1 MMMDAW
7 TDRLSE
13 YLDGELANE
22 ERLAVEAHL
31 GECEACRTT
40 LLELRAVVQQA
51 AALPRL
57 EPTRELWKEIATA
70 IDTPTD
76 TSIVQFPGAARRR
89 RFTFSVPQLAAA
101 GIAIMAISAGSMWFA
116 VGGAARNDTPAAA
129 PTTSSAD
136 ALSESG
142 TQLVS
147 NVEQNY
153 DGAIEEL
160 ERALAATRATLDPRT
175 VAVIEDNLRI
185 IDEAIADAR
194 VALAADPNDV
204 DLYQYLDHT
213 LMKKID
219 LLRKATNLR
228 AQT

>member
-1 MMMDAW
+1 
-7 TDRLSE
+7 
-13 YLDGELANE
+13 
-22 ERLAVEAHL
+22 V
-31 GECEACRTT
+31 
-40 LLELRAVVQQA
+40 
-51 AALPRL
+51 
-57 EPTRELWKEIATA
+57 
-70 IDTPTD
+70 
-76 TSIVQFPGAARRR
+76 
-89 RFTFSVPQLAAA
+89 
-101 GIAIMAISAGSMWFA
+101 
-116 VGGAARNDTPAAA
+116 
-129 PTTSSAD
+129 
-136 ALSESG
+136 SESG

-147 NVEQNY
+147 SVEQNY

-160 ERALAATRATLDPRT
+160 EQALAGTRATLDPRT

-194 VALAADPNDV
+194 AALAADPNDV